1 MKKIDKLI
9 ENFLDTGRVVREDEN
24 DGEYECLDKI
34 ADIYNKK
41 IIDNEITI
49 VHIDILDD
57 DYYFSLKNGL
67 RINFYYEGDDIFIF
81 YLSGDNNYDKPLKI
95 EIGKEEEEKC
105 SDIFISTMVNSL
117 INTISDYETYL
128 DEKEKERLRK
138 INDIKDI
145 STSLGDS
152 DQISLFITPEL
163 ECVKNF
169 FQSPKIGSNTYL
181 KNIFKKLGSN
191 YDENVSFYN
200 KIFNDLCQI
209 IKSGSIGR
217 DTLYKKLKTLDPV
230 DFEGDIKDVI
240 KQSKSLLYELS
251 FCKCEN
257 DYFRDCNSNEGQTSA
272 LIKGS
277 NTYLKTLI
285 DDSSLDV
292 KKCVDELY
300 KKIIEGDGR
309 KISKHDTTSNKKIK
323 LEGGIHIEPDLPI
336 EVKYESKTDFI
347 LSEFF
352 SLYKNEP
359 DRTNYNTP
367 ERFSRY
373 NSIISG
379 VVEKLNVNDGGILNL
394 FDATGGIFLKNYMYY
409 PKEHYRL
416 YWSDKSD
423 RSQLTGEKRLTV
435 RFEVTGEGHQW
446 REGNCN
452 LQNNED
458 FISEYVENFLDL

>member
-9 ENFLDTGRVVREDEN
+9 ENFFETGRVVREQEETNMDE
-24 DGEYECLDKI
+24 CFWSI
-34 ADIYNKK
+34 ADSY
-41 IIDNEITI
+41 NEII
-49 VHIDILDD
+49 
-57 DYYFSLKNGL
+57 
-67 RINFYYEGDDIFIF
+67 GDDEWEIENHTQYDGDWYFEMGNQKRVFFRYNGDDVYEF
-81 YLSGDNNYDKPLKI
+81 YLDGIEGYDNPI
-95 EIGKEEEEKC
+95 EVNVGGFDECSEEWK
-105 SDIFISTMVNSL
+105 STMVRSL
-117 INTISDYETYL
+117 IKVISDYKTYL

-145 STSLGDS
+145 STSLGAS
-152 DQISLFITPEL
+152 GQISLFTNPDM
-163 ECVKNF
+163 ECVKDF
-169 FQSPKIGSNTYL
+169 FQSPKRGSNTYL
-181 KNIFKKLGSN
+181 KNIFEKLGSN

-209 IKSGSIGR
+209 IKSGSLGR
-217 DTLYKKLKTLDPV
+217 GTLYKKLKTLDPV

-292 KKCVDELY
+292 EECVDELY
-300 KKIIEGDGR
+300 KKIIEGGGR

-336 EVKYESKTDFI
+336 EIKYESKTDFI

-359 DRTNYNTP
+359 DRTIYNTP

-379 VVEKLNVNDGGILNL
+379 VVEELNVNDGGILNL

-416 YWSDKSD
+416 YWSDESD

-435 RFEVTGEGHQW
+435 RFEITGEGYQW

-458 FISEYVENFLDL
+458 YISEYVENFLDL